1 LDSAEK
7 RKFRRQ
13 RGLGAQ
19 GGMGTLHLSWK
30 QGEIRNMSRHDQR
43 SIIVTGAAGAIGY
56 ATCAI
61 LAREG
66 GHIMMVDINAP
77 RLTERAQALRAT
89 GARVESCVADCGDE
103 ADVKR
108 YVEATLKAFGRIDGF
123 FNNAGVEGAL
133 APTHEYDV
141 AEFDR
146 LVRVN
151 LRGVFLGL
159 RYVLP
164 DMVRRGAGA
173 VVNMASIGSERGLAG
188 ACAYNA
194 TKHAVVGLTR
204 TAASEVAQKGVR
216 VNCVM
221 PGVIETPLLL
231 EVIEQLFPGNA
242 QKGLEKLGQVATLNR
257 CGNPAEVGNVV
268 SFLLSDEAS
277 YVNGAKWEIDGG
289 ALATIRNDLP

>member
-1 LDSAEK
+1 MD
-7 RKFRRQ
+7 
-13 RGLGAQ
+13 
-19 GGMGTLHLSWK
+19 
-30 QGEIRNMSRHDQR
+30 RHAGR

-56 ATCAI
+56 ATCEI

-66 GHIMMVDINAP
+66 ARIVMVDINAP
-77 RLTERAQALRAT
+77 RLAERARALKAGGAT
-89 GARVESCVADCGDE
+89 VEACVADCGEE

-108 YVEATLKAFGRIDGF
+108 YAAATLQAFGRIDGF

-146 LVRVN
+146 LLRVN

-159 RYVLP
+159 RHVLP
-164 DMVRRGAGA
+164 DMVRRGSGS

-242 QKGLEKLGQVATLNR
+242 QRGLEKLGQVATLNR
-257 CGNPAEVGNVV
+257 CGKPEEVGNVV

-289 ALATIRNDLP
+289 ALATIRNDI

>member
-1 LDSAEK
+1 
-7 RKFRRQ
+7 
-13 RGLGAQ
+13 
-19 GGMGTLHLSWK
+19 
-30 QGEIRNMSRHDQR
+30 MSRHADR
-43 SIIVTGAAGAIGY
+43 SIIVTGAAGAIGF
-56 ATCAI
+56 ATCEI
-61 LAREG
+61 LVREG
-66 GHIMMVDINAP
+66 AKVLMVDINAA
-77 RLTERAQALRAT
+77 RLAERAKALRAQ
-89 GARVESCVADCGDE
+89 GGRVEECVADCGE
-103 ADVKR
+103 VADVQR
-108 YVEATLKAFGRIDGF
+108 YAQGAIDTFGRIDGF
-123 FNNAGVEGAL
+123 FNNAGVEGKL

-146 LVRVN
+146 LTRVN
-151 LRGVFLGL
+151 MRGVFLGL

-164 DMVRRGAGA
+164 DMVRRGSGS

-221 PGVIETPLLL
+221 PGVIETPLLV
-231 EVIEQLFPGNA
+231 EVIEQLFPGEV

-257 CGNPAEVGNVV
+257 LGRPEEVGNVV

-289 ALATIRNDLP
+289 ALATIRNDLN